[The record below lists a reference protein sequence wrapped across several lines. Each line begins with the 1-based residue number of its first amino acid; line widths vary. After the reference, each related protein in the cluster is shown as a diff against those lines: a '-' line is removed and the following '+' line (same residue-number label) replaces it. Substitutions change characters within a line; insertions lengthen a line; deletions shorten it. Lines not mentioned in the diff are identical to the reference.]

1 MGARGKLPQYGP
13 QLKVRFRKDA
23 ETQIRILAALWRVTV
38 QEVIR
43 ILTAEALGS
52 RAETEGPTMSRQI
65 NTDEP
70 LTPEDEEYL
79 AARARTPEQ
88 EAYNQHMAKAIA
100 ESVAHDEARF
110 GERDAFILRNGG
122 RI

>member
-13 QLKVRFRKDA
+13 KVKVRFRKDA
-23 ETQIRILAALWRVTV
+23 ETQIRILAALWNVTI

-43 ILTAEALGS
+43 ILTAEALVS
-52 RAETEGPTMSRQI
+52 RAETEGHTMSRQI

-70 LTPEDEEYL
+70 MTPEDEQYL
-79 AARARTPEQ
+79 AARGRTVDQ
-88 EAYNQHMAKAIA
+88 EAHNQYMADRIA
-100 ESVAHDEARF
+100 ESVAHDEERF